1 MKDINLDCRKQTSAA
16 SVAEQFVEG
25 RGFRR
30 HGHRRQDQRADR
42 VVRFSEDAVGR
53 GVMDAVAAGVVFWP
67 HQLRHTGQQ
76 KRQHGEKNDAS
87 ERMFE
92 KTGHACLLKVRIHG
106 VDGNVALS
114 VCSENDDEQNERVE
128 DRPAYCSRALCQQR
142 AHGLAFFVDHAH
154 DEHDQQCHSND
165 HEVKL
170 VNTER
175 LEERIVKDGECKSGD
190 HGAEH
195 LHTCKLSPISGDI
208 FLFFGKN
215 RQSVKILRWDGD
227 GFLLYYKRLEG
238 GSFELP
244 TFNPHTGN
252 YEISYQVLSFILN
265 GVSLKS
271 VRLRKRF
278 RI

>member
-1 MKDINLDCRKQTSAA
+1 MTRRIDGLCKIIRAQMK
-16 SVAEQFVEG
+16 E
-25 RGFRR
+25 
-30 HGHRRQDQRADR
+30 
-42 VVRFSEDAVGR
+42 
-53 GVMDAVAAGVVFWP
+53 
-67 HQLRHTGQQ
+67 
-76 KRQHGEKNDAS
+76 
-87 ERMFE
+87 
-92 KTGHACLLKVRIHG
+92 
-106 VDGNVALS
+106 LS
-114 VCSENDDEQNERVE
+114 S
-128 DRPAYCSRALCQQR
+128 L
-142 AHGLAFFVDHAH
+142 
-154 DEHDQQCHSND
+154 
-165 HEVKL
+165 
-170 VNTER
+170 
-175 LEERIVKDGECKSGD
+175 
-190 HGAEH
+190 
-195 LHTCKLSPISGDI
+195 SGDI